1 MNVLQKAALAQAN
14 WEAFMKEMGHETHTT
29 FYSDFTVADLVGGE
43 KAVRDT
49 YKRARIEATG
59 WEPDI
64 KYLTELV
71 MVLNHKCWEHNDAE
85 NYELSMVYQEL
96 WEELHDWCLDNLKD
110 DDLSYY
116 LQTTD

>member
-1 MNVLQKAALAQAN
+1 
-14 WEAFMKEMGHETHTT
+14 
-29 FYSDFTVADLVGGE
+29 
-43 KAVRDT
+43 
-49 YKRARIEATG
+49 
-59 WEPDI
+59 
-64 KYLTELV
+64 

>member
-1 MNVLQKAALAQAN
+1 MNVLQKAAVAQAN
-14 WEAFMKEMGHETHTT
+14 WEAFMGEMGHETHTT
-29 FYSDFTVADLVGGE
+29 FYSDFTIADLTGGE

-49 YKRARIEATG
+49 YKRARKA
-59 WEPDI
+59 WESDI

-85 NYELSMVYQEL
+85 NYAMSMVYQEL